1 MRKLMFTVLGLLM
14 VHSMQAQYFCTKQ
27 GTELHYVSYDEAGQ
41 SISNGTVTVTKAE
54 ENGNAAKA
62 TYYMKLVA
70 NKAKN
75 NTSYTLYDWSYD
87 GQNTVCKQD
96 LMYGPYVEADL
107 DPEKYDE
114 KAHALF
120 EEKLKFKGDNSFV
133 IKDGAEGGESI
144 PERSYSLISNMLKNE
159 VTISG
164 AAYMGKD
171 SIGTTAGR
179 FECIKIS
186 YLNRTKILVKSETER
201 ITEWYAKGVGL
212 VKSESHDMKG
222 KPNGKTLL
230 VKIVR
235 KD

>member
-1 MRKLMFTVLGLLM
+1 
-14 VHSMQAQYFCTKQ
+14 
-27 GTELHYVSYDEAGQ
+27 
-41 SISNGTVTVTKAE
+41 
-54 ENGNAAKA
+54 
-62 TYYMKLVA
+62 
-70 NKAKN
+70 
-75 NTSYTLYDWSYD
+75 
-87 GQNTVCKQD
+87 
-96 LMYGPYVEADL
+96 
-107 DPEKYDE
+107 
-114 KAHALF
+114 
-120 EEKLKFKGDNSFV
+120 
-133 IKDGAEGGESI
+133 
-144 PERSYSLISNMLKNE
+144 MLKNE

-186 YLNRTKILVKSETER
+186 YLKRTKILVKSETER